1 MTRRPWEAEEPEE
14 GYGLRPVRRLQESL
28 AEVAADLRLD
38 DPATVRGVLKG
49 WATAVGEA
57 VAAHARPRT
66 LRDGVLS
73 VEVDSPEWA
82 TQLRYLEEDIL
93 RRLGRTVRPG
103 VVRSIRVVVRRPPS
117 SPGLG

>member
-1 MTRRPWEAEEPEE
+1 MKQRSWEAEEPEE
-14 GYGLRPVRRLQESL
+14 GYGHRPLRRLQESL

-38 DPATVRGVLKG
+38 DPGTVRGVLTG
-49 WATAVGEA
+49 WADAVGEA
-57 VAAHARPRT
+57 VAAHARPRI
-66 LRDGVLS
+66 LRDGVLL

-93 RRLGRTVRPG
+93 CRLGRKVQPG

-117 SPGLG
+117 SPGG